1 MVPPERNMTPK
12 LQVRSRQG
20 RVPSCFHD
28 DQDVSPT
35 LPGVGLGLLLCPF
48 LIECLRSNDFVLAM
62 FGNLGRLVA
71 TCSFSTRSLGITTVP
86 GWRMLKALQWQLSQL
101 ISLFCN
107 VLSRGEFITATPSQF
122 GWPFIFWAF
131 AAAGAMGKGCN
142 YEPGWEI
149 VGCQQ
154 PIYKQGLDTWICD
167 FSPPNTP
174 QCYWGQANPDIVIL
188 WFQKLT

>member
-1 MVPPERNMTPK
+1 MMTK
-12 LQVRSRQG
+12 
-20 RVPSCFHD
+20 
-28 DQDVSPT
+28 DVSPT

-71 TCSFSTRSLGITTVP
+71 TYSFSTRSLGITTVP

-107 VLSRGEFITATPSQF
+107 VLSRGKFITATPSQF

-131 AAAGAMGKGCN
+131 AAAGAMGKGMQL
-142 YEPGWEI
+142 W
-149 VGCQQ
+149 
-154 PIYKQGLDTWICD
+154 TWMGDCWMPTTNQSTNRDWIHGYATSAHQTLRNVIKARPTQILWYCD
-167 FSPPNTP
+167 FKS
-174 QCYWGQANPDIVIL
+174 
-188 WFQKLT
+188 